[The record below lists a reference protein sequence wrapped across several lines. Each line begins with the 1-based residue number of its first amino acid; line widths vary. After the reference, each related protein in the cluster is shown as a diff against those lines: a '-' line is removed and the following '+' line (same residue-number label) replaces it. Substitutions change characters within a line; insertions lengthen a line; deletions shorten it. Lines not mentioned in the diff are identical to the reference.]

1 MNLPRSMT
9 KNDDNLLFFYVY
21 NNMYNRCVTIINIS
35 LFLSLNKFN
44 VQK

>member
-1 MNLPRSMT
+1 MNLPRSIT

-21 NNMYNRCVTIINIS
+21 NMYNRCVTIINIS